1 MRKHRRTH
9 RRTRKESE
17 LDKRDRLARLAEHN
31 PAASA
36 ARQFVHKAYQNYTV
50 DSYMKSRGKKEIE
63 S

>member
-1 MRKHRRTH
+1 MRKH

-17 LDKRDRLARLAEHN
+17 LDKRDRLARLAEYN

-36 ARQFVHKAYQNYTV
+36 ARQFVHRAYQSYSV
-50 DSYMKSRGKKEIE
+50 DEYMRSREKKETG